1 MGALFLFAMLHGFGI
16 WWEDILSLYAATG
29 VIMLFC
35 RSLPPKTLLLIG
47 VILFA
52 VTTARDMPPGAIPSL
67 APDASSRAVP
77 QHAPDATAA
86 AQKKIAIAADFAEAK
101 RSWRGAYQENA
112 REYLHQLSKGWRGIP
127 DTLGLMMIGL
137 SLFKSGFFAA
147 RSSRRRYRAVM
158 VIGTVALAMVAWI
171 TWQADV
177 AESPTVWGHV
187 IGLLVTPFVSLA
199 YAASLILLLRGDA
212 SRLLAPFAATG
223 RIAFT
228 NYLTQSMLMTSIFYG
243 GRGALMGEVDRPA
256 LWGIVICVWVLQLIW
271 SPLWLARFEMGPLE
285 WVWRYLTY
293 GHRVP
298 FVKRA

>member
-1 MGALFLFAMLHGFGI
+1 
-16 WWEDILSLYAATG
+16 
-29 VIMLFC
+29 
-35 RSLPPKTLLLIG
+35 
-47 VILFA
+47 
-52 VTTARDMPPGAIPSL
+52 MPPGAIPSL